1 MAIAFILINCEMGN
15 ELKIIPN
22 LKEYC
27 TEVNGTYG
35 IYDFICKLNYDSM
48 NTFEDSLRF
57 GIIFNSFPISQ
68 FIKINAIAILFTT

>member
-27 TEVNGTYG
+27 IG
-35 IYDFICKLNYDSM
+35 S
-48 NTFEDSLRF
+48 
-57 GIIFNSFPISQ
+57 
-68 FIKINAIAILFTT
+68 